1 MKLEQ
6 NLLCVHLNEFN
17 YEYLK
22 KGAKK
27 YKCKNIERLLKLKKI
42 STFTND
48 KQQNKNLDPWVQSV
62 SINTGIKSTK
72 HKIFNL
78 GQKID
83 PKFIQIWDVLSQKK
97 ISCSVWGTMNSKLNY
112 NKNIDLY
119 FPDPWNYNDA
129 PYPKNLQSL
138 YLLPNYYAKN
148 YLDFSILRIIYLALI
163 FFVGCLKN
171 NQLIFFLKKTLFFSK
186 IIYKIGIKNFLL
198 FFVLDLVSINILYER
213 LKIKKSQ
220 FSMIFLNSLAH
231 FQHNNWD
238 ENENEKYYFMLTE
251 EIFKKI
257 LEIKKLYRSIIIFNG
272 FTQKKIEAEFLL
284 RPKNP
289 SVFLKNL
296 NINFI
301 NLEQDMTNGGFL
313 YFSNTA
319 EIEKAINI
327 LSNFNL
333 FGMKLFYVKKYPN
346 NSLFYKIQIKSLVKL
361 NLDKIKKING
371 GNIRKN
377 LAFYDKKLKF
387 NYTDAVDDGVLKTF
401 IENIEHIK
409 CTGIHINT
417 GVIIYENLKKNKL
430 ILKNKIEN
438 HKIFN
443 LIENHFK

>member
-1 MKLEQ
+1 MKLQQ
-6 NLLCVHLNEFN
+6 NLLCIHLNEFN
-17 YEYLK
+17 YEYLQ

-42 STFTND
+42 RTFTND

-78 GQKID
+78 GQKIH
-83 PKFIQIWDVLSQKK
+83 PKFIQIWDALSQKK

-119 FPDPWNYNDA
+119 FPDPWNYNDT

-148 YLDFSILRIIYLALI
+148 YLDFSILKIIYLALI
-163 FFVGCLKN
+163 FFIGCLKN
-171 NQLIFFLKKTLFFSK
+171 NLLIFFLKKTLFFFK

-198 FFVLDLVSINILYER
+198 FFVLDLISINILYER
-213 LKIKKSQ
+213 LKIKRSK

-257 LEIKKLYRSIIIFNG
+257 LEIKKLYSSIIIFNG
-272 FTQKKIEAEFLL
+272 FTQKKIKAEFLL

-289 SVFLKNL
+289 SIFLKDL

-313 YFSNTA
+313 YFSSKT
-319 EIEKAINI
+319 EIKKAINI

-346 NSLFYKIQIKSLVKL
+346 NSLFYKIQIKSFIKL
-361 NLDKIKKING
+361 NLEKIKKING
-371 GNIRKN
+371 NNIEKY
-377 LAFYDKKLKF
+377 LAFYDKKIKF
-387 NYTDAVDDGVLKTF
+387 NYTDTVDVDALKIF
-401 IENIEHIK
+401 IKNIEHIK
-409 CTGIHINT
+409 CTGIHINA
-417 GVIIYENLKKNKL
+417 GVIIYENLKNNKL